1 MAFHYVHICNEIQ
14 HIDIEPYKYILKLQI
29 YISNRIH
36 TIRNYTYVHPYCM
49 HVRRTAYIYIEVTHL
64 YIEPNTYTSKLHIYT
79 SNQIHIH
86 RNYTYINGTVQI
98 NRNAFVHIEIIR
110 LYFELFTCVRRDCL
124 LIWSIE
130 PWKLLY
136 KSKLWATGQR
146 LHRQGLETRTLA
158 GDEKRCRRETSL
170 TDHRLEQFFRYL
182 RDLLRLVFTSDR
194 VGVKSGVVIA
204 PMT

>member
-1 MAFHYVHICNEIQ
+1 MYILHACTSNRVHIHRSYTFI
-14 HIDIEPYKYILKLQI
+14 HRTKYI
-29 YISNRIH
+29 
-36 TIRNYTYVHPYCM
+36 YTW
-49 HVRRTAYIYIEVTHL
+49 
-64 YIEPNTYTSKLHIYT
+64 KLHIYT
-79 SNQIHIH
+79 SNQINIH
-86 RNYTYINGTVQI
+86 RNYTFINGTVQI

-110 LYFELFTCVRRDCL
+110 LYFELFTCECRDCS

-130 PWKLLY
+130 PWKLLF

-194 VGVKSGVVIA
+194 VGVVSGVIIA

>member
-1 MAFHYVHICNEIQ
+1 M
-14 HIDIEPYKYILKLQI
+14 YI
-29 YISNRIH
+29 
-36 TIRNYTYVHPYCM
+36 
-49 HVRRTAYIYIEVTHL
+49 RTACMYVKPH
-64 YIEPNTYTSKLHIYT
+64 TYTSKLHIYT

-98 NRNAFVHIEIIR
+98 NRNAFVHIEIICF
-110 LYFELFTCVRRDCL
+110 YFELFTCVHWDCL

-130 PWKLLY
+130 SWKLLY
-136 KSKLWATGQR
+136 KLKLWATGQR

-194 VGVKSGVVIA
+194 VGVGIVSGVVIA